1 MRRPSF
7 KTPVGWFEKST
18 SSRWVSAL
26 LAHCDSAQGALWNW
40 KPPETSSKSVDALDT
55 MNEVN
60 WTQYLSLSLS
70 LSLSKLDTYI
80 NEIQIW
86 GGYSVMRTNTL
97 RTFVSHGFVF
107 DNLKEIE
114 IVPSL
119 DHVGRSSWRVN
130 FDIYQDRD
138 KKLIANVRTTM
149 VATNDDH
156 DRSVS
161 LPNRD
166 VLKTLVAATKPFTM
180 LEFVRPYPSPSFS
193 VWYSYVRQTDCD
205 SLGHVNNSIYPLL
218 CEEARSYGLKSGEY
232 KGKAK
237 TLASCPTSFCQVSY
251 INQAKPHE
259 PLRIISHLVDEDHFH
274 FEVGCNY
281 RVVAEVI
288 VGVDTTDLTGKSN
301 I

>member
-1 MRRPSF
+1 
-7 KTPVGWFEKST
+7 
-18 SSRWVSAL
+18 
-26 LAHCDSAQGALWNW
+26 
-40 KPPETSSKSVDALDT
+40 
-55 MNEVN
+55 
-60 WTQYLSLSLS
+60 
-70 LSLSKLDTYI
+70 
-80 NEIQIW
+80 
-86 GGYSVMRTNTL
+86 MRTNTL

-130 FDIYQDRD
+130 FDIYRCEDRD

-166 VLKTLVAATKPFTM
+166 VLKTLVAETKPFTM

-218 CEEARSYGLKSGEY
+218 CE
-232 KGKAK
+232 
-237 TLASCPTSFCQVSY
+237 
-251 INQAKPHE
+251 
-259 PLRIISHLVDEDHFH
+259 
-274 FEVGCNY
+274 
-281 RVVAEVI
+281 
-288 VGVDTTDLTGKSN
+288 
-301 I
+301 